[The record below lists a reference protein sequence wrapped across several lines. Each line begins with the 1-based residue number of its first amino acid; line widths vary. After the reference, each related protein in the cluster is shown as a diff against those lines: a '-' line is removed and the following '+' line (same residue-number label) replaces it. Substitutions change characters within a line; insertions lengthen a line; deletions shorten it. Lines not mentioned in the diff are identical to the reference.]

1 VSQLPKCILIVD
13 DHENIRKAVRVFFEN
28 ETSFEVCGEA
38 VDGYDAIEKAQILKP
53 DLVVLDLSMPRMNG
67 LDAAQRL
74 KQMLPNTPIVL
85 LTSHSGA
92 IQGYD
97 TQSVGIDAV
106 VPKGDMSLLLDSI
119 YGLLQEIE

>member
-1 VSQLPKCILIVD
+1 MD